1 MSSYGTKPAYGGGTN
16 RLQDDK
22 PSLSDSDF
30 QKIDLDKPN
39 IELFDKTAD
48 SFARVISEQ
57 GRDINLS
64 TQLRRFYDEV
74 CQWEQRIQTNPEKFD
89 EYLPL
94 IRMINAKVSY
104 AEGRKLVDKNF
115 TKLIQDCLRK
125 VTSVKSFLN
134 FKLFFEAFLGFYKMH
149 KPK

>member
-1 MSSYGTKPAYGGGTN
+1 MSSDRKPVTGGGTN
-16 RLQDDK
+16 RHQYETPTLT
-22 PSLSDSDF
+22 DSDF
-30 QKIDLDKPN
+30 QKIDFETPSV
-39 IELFDKTAD
+39 ELFDKTAD
-48 SFARVISEQ
+48 SIAKVISEQ
-57 GRDINLS
+57 GKDINLS

-74 CQWEQRIQTNPEKFD
+74 CQWEQRIQTNPEKFE

-115 TKLIQDCLRK
+115 TRLMQESLRK
-125 VTSVKSFLN
+125 VSSEKTFRN
-134 FKLFFEAFLGFYKMH
+134 FKLFFEAFLGFYKMY